1 MAIYSKITI
10 FALKSIKYI
19 MERINRL
26 KVVLAEQEKT
36 NKWHAEQLGK
46 DCSTISKW
54 CTNTTQ
60 PDLVTLTRI
69 AEILGIDRRDL
80 LMPQKK

>member
-1 MAIYSKITI
+1 
-10 FALKSIKYI
+10 

-36 NKWHAEQLGK
+36 NKWLAEQLGK

-80 LMPQKK
+80 LMPQKKMKWQIQKDMP